1 MRDYDLYMR
10 EDKSA
15 KPGSDDDYKGIEET
29 GKSLLGSSWTSDSR
43 VATISTSSTD
53 ELVDSDDD

>member
-1 MRDYDLYMR
+1 MR